1 MSKEE
6 HKETVLRELD
16 RLRQTSARSWVL
28 NATPEMIEEFIT
40 RKGCGYSQDMCEA
53 IMAELERASLEAA

>member
-53 IMAELERASLEAA
+53 IMAELERASTAAA

>member
-1 MSKEE
+1 MSNDEQ
-6 HKETVLRELD
+6 KETVLRELN

-28 NATPEMIEEFIT
+28 NATPEMIEEFIS

-53 IMAELERASLEAA
+53 IMAELERASVEAA